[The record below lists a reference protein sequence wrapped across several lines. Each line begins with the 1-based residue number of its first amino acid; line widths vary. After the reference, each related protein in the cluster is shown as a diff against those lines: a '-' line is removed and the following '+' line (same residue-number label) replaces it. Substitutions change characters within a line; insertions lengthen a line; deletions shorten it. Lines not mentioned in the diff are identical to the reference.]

1 MQTQSWMMIL
11 AAVCAALVHFC
22 SSAVESHSAQ
32 ADQISSLPGQPRV
45 SFQQFSGYIT
55 IDEKQDRSFFY
66 YFVEAENDTTALKPL
81 VVWFSGGPGCSSVRG
96 GAFGQHGPFRPS
108 GDILLTNK
116 YSWNREA
123 NMLYPESPAGTG
135 FSYSA
140 NTSFYT
146 NLNDEITARD
156 NLVFL
161 KNWFIKFP
169 QYKNSELFI
178 AGESYAGHFV
188 PQLAQL
194 ILESRVKFNLK
205 GILMGNPLMDFDTN
219 YNSVPHFYWS
229 HGLISDSTY
238 NLFSSKC
245 NYSRMNREQ
254 TSGSLSPACLAV
266 RSQYSQEVGDTVDR
280 SDVTLNSCLPTVDPQ
295 PQVTENVDVCI
306 RDEVNKYLN
315 REDVQKS
322 LHARLVGVANWSM
335 CGGALRYNIKDKEIT
350 MIPVMG
356 SLVKS
361 GIRTFVYSGDQDSI
375 IPLFG
380 TRTLVDG
387 LAKELRLNT
396 TVPYRNWFEGEQV
409 GGWTQVYGD
418 ILSFATVRGGSHT
431 VPGTQP
437 ARALVL
443 FTAFLKGQPP
453 PAE

>member
-81 VVWFSGGPGCSSVRG
+81 VVWFSG
-96 GAFGQHGPFRPS
+96 
-108 GDILLTNK
+108 
-116 YSWNREA
+116 EA

-194 ILESRVKFNLK
+194 ILESA
-205 GILMGNPLMDFDTN
+205 
-219 YNSVPHFYWS
+219 
-229 HGLISDSTY
+229 
-238 NLFSSKC
+238 
-245 NYSRMNREQ
+245 EQ

-266 RSQYSQEVGDTVDR
+266 RSQYSQEVGDSVDR
-280 SDVTLNSCLPTVDPQ
+280 FDVTLNSCLPSVDPQ
-295 PQVTENVDVCI
+295 PVRCIRNLHNCFSLYMTLLSAYAASHRECGVCI
-306 RDEVNKYLN
+306 GDEVNKYLN

-335 CGGALRYNIKDKEIT
+335 CSGALRYNIKDKEIT

-361 GIRTFVYSGDQDSI
+361 GVRTFVYSGDQDSV

-396 TVPYRNWFEGEQV
+396 TVPYRNWFEENRSASIHEYEINFINHV

>member
-1 MQTQSWMMIL
+1 MASHHCQPFQRPPLSL
-11 AAVCAALVHFC
+11 QPP
-22 SSAVESHSAQ
+22 SSASENLPFSGTRVPMDEVRSSYPMNVFGSI
-32 ADQISSLPGQPRV
+32 ISSLFGLI
-45 SFQQFSGYIT
+45 FAF
-55 IDEKQDRSFFY
+55 SFF
-66 YFVEAENDTTALKPL
+66 
-81 VVWFSGGPGCSSVRG
+81 FS
-96 GAFGQHGPFRPS
+96 PS
-108 GDILLTNK
+108 N
-116 YSWNREA
+116 EEE
-123 NMLYPESPAGTG
+123 NMLYPESPTGTG

-140 NTSFYT
+140 NKSYT
-146 NLNDEITARD
+146 NVNDEIAARD

-169 QYKNSELFI
+169 QYKNRELFI

-194 ILESRVKFNLK
+194 ILESSVK
-205 GILMGNPLMDFDTN
+205 PLMDFDTN

-238 NLFSSKC
+238 KLFSSKC

-266 RSQYSQEVGDTVDR
+266 RSQYSQEVGDSVEQF
-280 SDVTLNSCLPTVDPQ
+280 DVTLNSCLPSLYPQ

-306 RDEVNKYLN
+306 GDKVNKYLN

-322 LHARLVGVANWSM
+322 LHARLVGVAN
-335 CGGALRYNIKDKEIT
+335 RKIT

-356 SLVKS
+356 SLVKF
-361 GIRTFVYSGDQDSI
+361 GIRTFVYSGDQDSV

-380 TRTLVDG
+380 TQILVNG
-387 LAKELRLNT
+387 LAKKLRLNT
-396 TVPYRNWFEGEQV
+396 TV
-409 GGWTQVYGD
+409 GGLTQVYGE
-418 ILSFATVRGGSHT
+418 ILSFAIVRGGSHAT
-431 VPGTQP
+431 PATQP

>member
-32 ADQISSLPGQPRV
+32 ADQI
-45 SFQQFSGYIT
+45 T
-55 IDEKQDRSFFY
+55 
-66 YFVEAENDTTALKPL
+66 ENDTTALKPL
-81 VVWFSGGPGCSSVRG
+81 VVWFSG
-96 GAFGQHGPFRPS
+96 
-108 GDILLTNK
+108 
-116 YSWNREA
+116 EA

-266 RSQYSQEVGDTVDR
+266 RSQYSQEVGDSVDR
-280 SDVTLNSCLPTVDPQ
+280 FDVTLNSCLPSVDPQ

-306 RDEVNKYLN
+306 GDEVNKYFN

-335 CGGALRYNIKDKEIT
+335 CSGALRYNIKDKEIT

-361 GIRTFVYSGDQDSI
+361 GIRTFVYSGDQDSV

-396 TVPYRNWFEGEQV
+396 NCALQKLV